1 MSAFASLRRR
11 SAELAAVAFTVG
23 AAAQTSEVPAS
34 APHAFLDTACVKCHS
49 EEAESAMAL
58 FSGFFLDRLDVA
70 NVAAHPAEWEKVVRK
85 LRTGMMPP
93 ASEPRP
99 DEAQRQAFIAYLE
112 GALDELGASTRTRS
126 TIYSPSMSTPRR
138 FYRATMPASVSTTSP
153 ARSASRPCSS
163 NVMRMRR
170 RASRGSQSATPT

>member
-1 MSAFASLRRR
+1 MRGVGSFGRRCMQLAGALALASGAFAQP
-11 SAELAAVAFTVG
+11 AERAVTAK
-23 AAAQTSEVPAS
+23 
-34 APHAFLDTACVKCHS
+34 AFLEETCIQCHS

-99 DEAQRQAFIAYLE
+99 DEAQQRAFIAYLE
-112 GALDELGASTRTRS
+112 GELD
-126 TIYSPSMSTPRR
+126 
-138 FYRATMPASVSTTSP
+138 
-153 ARSASRPCSS
+153 
-163 NVMRMRR
+163 
-170 RASRGSQSATPT
+170 